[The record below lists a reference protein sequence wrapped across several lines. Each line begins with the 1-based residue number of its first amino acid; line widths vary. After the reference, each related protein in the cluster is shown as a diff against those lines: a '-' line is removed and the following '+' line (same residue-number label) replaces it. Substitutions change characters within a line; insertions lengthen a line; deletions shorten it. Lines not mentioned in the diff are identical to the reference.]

1 MENINIKRVHWESQV
16 KSITVACIL
25 LILLV
30 EYIFI
35 RDIMKEVE
43 FLDVLVVLA
52 IAVFTLFSIVKS
64 PKCIVLTNSQL
75 IIKKHLGERVLNI
88 NDIESVESYLP
99 NRRDIRV
106 IGSGGFLGYLGRYK
120 NVKVGPYYSYVCDM
134 NKAFF
139 VTTKQGKNVMLS
151 CEDRD
156 AVVRAIRKE
165 LSTSK

>member
-30 EYIFI
+30 EYTFV
-35 RDIMKEVE
+35 RDIMKETE
-43 FLDVLVVLA
+43 MLDVLVVLA
-52 IAVFTLFSIVKS
+52 IAFFTLFLIVKS

-75 IIKKHLGERVLNI
+75 IIRKHLGERIFNI
-88 NDIESVESYLP
+88 NDIESIESYLP
-99 NRRDIRV
+99 NRNDIRV
-106 IGSGGFLGYLGRYK
+106 IGSGGFLGYLGRYR
-120 NVKVGPYYSYVCDM
+120 NVKVGSYYSYVCDM

-139 VTTKQGKNVMLS
+139 ITTKQGKNVLIS

-156 AVVRAIRKE
+156 AVVRAIKKE
-165 LSTSK
+165 LSVSK